1 MKSVRF
7 VLFLGIVLFW
17 GGQSS
22 FAQSK
27 QEKKEQKEQAV
38 KTVMESGRFTIDVNR
53 AIPMKGR
60 SVNLTS
66 PYSLELRGDSVVS
79 YLPYFGQAYSVPYG
93 GGKGLRFDAPI
104 SEYKLSYKKK
114 GVAEIQF
121 RARTDEDYY
130 TFNISVF
137 PTGSATIH
145 VTPVNKQSIT
155 FYGEVAEKTADLAM
169 CLSPRS
175 VYLPWR

>member
-1 MKSVRF
+1 MKNVRF
-7 VLFLGIVLFW
+7 VFLLGIVLFL
-17 GGQSS
+17 GGQSL

-27 QEKKEQKEQAV
+27 EEKREQKEQVV
-38 KTVMESGRFTIDVNR
+38 KAAIESGRFIIDVNR
-53 AIPMKGR
+53 ALPMKGR

-93 GGKGLRFDAPI
+93 GGNGLRFDAPV

-114 GVAEIQF
+114 GVAEIKF
-121 RARTDEDYY
+121 RTRTDEDNY
-130 TFNISVF
+130 TFNISIY

-155 FYGEVAEKTADLAM
+155 FYGEVVEKK
-169 CLSPRS
+169 
-175 VYLPWR
+175 